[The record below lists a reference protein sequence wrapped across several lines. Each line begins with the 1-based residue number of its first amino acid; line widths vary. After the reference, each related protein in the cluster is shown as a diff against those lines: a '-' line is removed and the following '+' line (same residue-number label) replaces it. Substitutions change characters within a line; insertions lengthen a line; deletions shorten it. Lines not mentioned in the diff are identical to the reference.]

1 MLVQTKKLA
10 KAAFHAIPLDRIP
23 HAFADRNP
31 ETRTFEVIGSQDYR
45 VVFRVAPAAIAK
57 CKLKITPVSNALF
70 LAKPELTSEGAAD
83 ASLRGLRGILLVLS
97 LTYPSHAFRRPVAFS
112 PLPFCG

>member
-1 MLVQTKKLA
+1 VQTKKLA
-10 KAAFHAIPLDRIP
+10 KAAFHAIPFDRIP

-31 ETRTFEVIGSQDYR
+31 QSGTLKVIGPQDYR
-45 VVFRVAPAAIAK
+45 VVFRVAPATMAK
-57 CKLKITPVSNALF
+57 CKVKITPVSDALF
-70 LAKPELTSEGAAD
+70 FAKPEPTSEGSAD

-97 LTYPSHAFRRPVAFS
+97 LTDPSHAFRRPVAFS